1 MASDPL
7 HAELERLR
15 AENVK
20 LQAVEESH
28 DIALRTVST
37 LLDWGGVAGE
47 DLGQRV
53 ARIIV
58 ERDELRTRLG
68 EYERAL
74 TVATVVQAPGPY
86 ELRELQGKRC
96 ISHLNDS
103 CFLPPNGTQLIARPT
118 HKEDCL

>member
-1 MASDPL
+1 MASDPMRDPL
-7 HAELERLR
+7 NAELERLR

-20 LQAVEESH
+20 LQAVEGSH
-28 DIALRTVST
+28 GIALRTVST

-74 TVATVVQAPGPY
+74 TIGVIRDVGSRPRLCALKVAAMIG
-86 ELRELQGKRC
+86 EEM
-96 ISHLNDS
+96 
-103 CFLPPNGTQLIARPT
+103 
-118 HKEDCL
+118 E